1 MSNETIY
8 LKGPFGTGIRYKGRA
23 PFLSMLKFGSAC
35 LILGIAG
42 VGFYKYKKKIDTN
55 EEIRKDKG
63 VTRNKI
69 DLDNART

>member
-42 VGFYKYKKKIDTN
+42 VGFYKYKKKIYTN
-55 EEIRKDKG
+55 
-63 VTRNKI
+63 
-69 DLDNART
+69 